1 MKKKLKL
8 LVCKARIFVLLIIL
22 VLVDVIDNI
31 IDLASQAR
39 VLFHG
44 LFNTVY
50 IIHNGGVVFF
60 KLFADSHIA
69 HTGYF
74 PDHIKGNLAG
84 VRYGCLLLGAVN
96 FFLRDAGNPA
106 YLVYHS
112 LNGDR

>member
-1 MKKKLKL
+1 MLKI

-22 VLVDVIDNI
+22 VLVNVVDNVV
-31 IDLASQAR
+31 DLASQAR

-44 LFNTVY
+44 LFNTVH
-50 IIHNGGVVFF
+50 IVHNGGVVFF
-60 KLFADSHIA
+60 KFFVDRHLA

-106 YLVYHS
+106 HLVYHS
-112 LNGDR
+112 LDGDR